1 MKKLFSIRIY
11 IVLLLLLIWSSLYS
25 YFVLQNT
32 WIFIFLFRIV
42 FPLIITFAIFLS
54 HKIYHSKENVANLL
68 SWWLLIIPWW
78 LLSLFFVMG
87 LKLPWLGILL
97 PFFLSI
103 LLVVILDISIRWG
116 FSKILIKMN
125 PKTFIITEIKS
136 KWIYYGILAMIYS
149 ITIGIL
155 TVIF

>member
-1 MKKLFSIRIY
+1 MKKSFSIWIY
-11 IVLLLLLIWSSLYS
+11 IVLLLLFIWSSLYS
-25 YFVLQNT
+25 YFILQNT
-32 WIFIFLFRIV
+32 WIFILLFRII

-68 SWWLLIIPWW
+68 LWWLLIIPWW
-78 LLSLFFVMG
+78 LVSLFFVMG

-103 LLVVILDISIRWG
+103 LLVVILDISIKWI
-116 FSKILIKMN
+116 FSKISIKIK
-125 PKTFIITEIKS
+125 PQTFIVTEIKN
-136 KWIYYGILAMIYS
+136 KWTYYGILAMMYS